1 MRTTSASIYDRR
13 MEAGIGGE
21 GGGFGKNAL
30 AWLGLGGSVGTWRVL
45 SQIQPH
51 CFSYLLYIPV
61 IMAASAEGVQ
71 LEESS
76 YHKSHV
82 IVNDHRSY

>member
-1 MRTTSASIYDRR
+1 MRTTSASIYDGR

-21 GGGFGKNAL
+21 GGGFGKNAI
-30 AWLGLGGSVGTWRVL
+30 AWLGLGGSVETWREL

-61 IMAASAEGVQ
+61 WLRAPKVF
-71 LEESS
+71 
-76 YHKSHV
+76 
-82 IVNDHRSY
+82 NWRSPLITSPTLL